1 MTLFNSSRFLCWSM
15 PSIGV
20 TTTSPKNSLSFN
32 MSPTSAIIFIK
43 CQNGYQMKIIFLIRE
58 DNNSQRCYFA
68 WENLRGGFC
77 DVGCCCSLFI
87 VVAVLHSFLFFICRC
102 SSFTFAFWHHPS
114 PFRGLSTSFYTH
126 FIISAEPISQSVL
139 RHFHFQSFRYFL
151 AAGTMVLIGHFFTH
165 GHFLPYAPSL
175 VFYLRL
181 TAELS

>member
-43 CQNGYQMKIIFLIRE
+43 CQNGCQMKIIFLIRE

-77 DVGCCCSLFI
+77 DVGCCCSFI
-87 VVAVLHSFLFFICRC
+87 VVAVLHSFLFFICGC
-102 SSFTFAFWHHPS
+102 SSFTFAFWHSSLTLPWTIDGFLHPFYNFALAYIPEWFAS
-114 PFRGLSTSFYTH
+114 LSFSIIPLSSCRGHYGFDWAFFYPWAL
-126 FIISAEPISQSVL
+126 FVL
-139 RHFHFQSFRYFL
+139 RSF
-151 AAGTMVLIGHFFTH
+151 IGILF
-165 GHFLPYAPSL
+165 S
-175 VFYLRL
+175 V
-181 TAELS
+181 